1 MPYPHD
7 PYASQSARHDAAY
20 EYQTSFM
27 PQVIAPASATYPY
40 QQSNYSCNSLPPIQ
54 SSYYDSSAQTL
65 PPLRSSE
72 RTVPVESYQR
82 PSQTDQN
89 SVAARDQ
96 QRPAAKEEKATGGVS
111 AKLDYEMDRM
121 TDFVTEAAQSMYALH
136 LSPICIADIDVTRSF
151 QHQMQSHPSFRKW
164 VHQVLSAT
172 RLPSATILLSL
183 HYLNDRLAKHPG
195 SVQSGENQIYR
206 LLAVALVLGSKFL
219 DDNTFIN
226 RSWSDVTAIKVSE
239 LNLLEMKWLGLIQY
253 RLHIEPDCLK
263 AWIDSW
269 HKYDSK
275 YAAEHQPVRLAPLD
289 TNLHRHTRHADRYS
303 PYPTPLTASS
313 SAFDAMSMSARSM
326 PYLTPYSA
334 VDPWSSTRGLDGG
347 YKAQQHYQSNES
359 AEDSSS
365 RFQSY
370 DPVTDAARR
379 ASEEH
384 ARQVAYAYPQS
395 AHPSYY
401 PALSTYGNV
410 WDQRGWTSTAHRFD
424 CACSTCAYQAH
435 YRPYTM
441 ASGYNATQP
450 VMG

>member
-1 MPYPHD
+1 M
-7 PYASQSARHDAAY
+7 
-20 EYQTSFM
+20 
-27 PQVIAPASATYPY
+27 
-40 QQSNYSCNSLPPIQ
+40 
-54 SSYYDSSAQTL
+54 
-65 PPLRSSE
+65 RSSE
-72 RTVPVESYQR
+72 RAVSAESYQR
-82 PSQTDQN
+82 PTQSEQST
-89 SVAARDQ
+89 ATTRDQ

-195 SVQSGENQIYR
+195 SIQSGENQIYR

-239 LNLLEMKWLGLIQY
+239 LNLLEMKWLALIQY

-269 HKYDSK
+269 HKYDSE
-275 YAAEHQPVRLAPLD
+275 YASKHQPIRLAPLD
-289 TNLHRHTRHADRYS
+289 TNLHRQNRHADRYS

-313 SAFDAMSMSARSM
+313 NAFEVMSMPARSM

-334 VDPWSSTRGLDGG
+334 VDPWSSSRGLDGM
-347 YKAQQHYQSNES
+347 YKSQQHYQSNES
-359 AEDSSS
+359 TEDQSG

-401 PALSTYGNV
+401 PALSSYGNV
-410 WDQRGWTSTAHRFD
+410 WDQRGWTNNTHRFD
-424 CACSTCAYQAH
+424 CSCSTCAYQAH

-441 ASGYNATQP
+441 NSGYNATQS